1 MNDAASPAD
10 APPPAADRPARR
22 RLALCC
28 GVSVG
33 AALALALLVFGF
45 LPGWVEGS
53 RNTVV
58 QAPPYTVSDEAAAL
72 HAELVVAD
80 LHADSLLW
88 GRDLLVRGDRGQV
101 DLPRLREG
109 HVALQVFTCVS
120 KTPAGLNIHENHA
133 ETVDQIT
140 ALAVAQ
146 RWPPATWTSLL
157 ERVLYQAERLRGMA
171 ARSDGGLRL
180 VTTRAEL
187 DALLAD
193 RAAGSPAVGALLGI
207 EGAHALD
214 GRVESLDALF
224 AAGFRMIGLVHF
236 FDNGVGG
243 SAHGVDKGGL
253 TPLGAAV
260 VARMEQLGIVV
271 DLAHAS
277 PALIDDVLDQATR
290 PVVVSHTGVRGV
302 VDNQRNLSDDQLRR
316 IAATGGVVGIGFWKL
331 AIGGDDAAA
340 IARSIRYTADVVGVD
355 HVGLGS
361 DFDGA
366 VETPFDISGLA
377 LLTEAL
383 LAEGFGPDEVRK
395 LMGGNLVRVLRQGL
409 PE

>member
-1 MNDAASPAD
+1 MSRGRKRTRWRLEQQKLFASVVD
-10 APPPAADRPARR
+10 GAP
-22 RLALCC
+22 
-28 GVSVG
+28 S
-33 AALALALLVFGF
+33 
-45 LPGWVEGS
+45 
-53 RNTVV
+53 
-58 QAPPYTVSDEAAAL
+58 
-72 HAELVVAD
+72 
-80 LHADSLLW
+80 
-88 GRDLLVRGDRGQV
+88 
-101 DLPRLREG
+101 
-109 HVALQVFTCVS
+109 
-120 KTPAGLNIHENHA
+120 
-133 ETVDQIT
+133 ET
-140 ALAVAQ
+140 
-146 RWPPATWTSLL
+146 
-157 ERVLYQAERLRGMA
+157 
-171 ARSDGGLRL
+171 
-180 VTTRAEL
+180 
-187 DALLAD
+187 
-193 RAAGSPAVGALLGI
+193 
-207 EGAHALD
+207 GAHALD